1 MSDQNDT
8 NEEDFATLFAAS
20 VQTKRVQNGQT
31 VDGIIVAIGP
41 EVALVDVGA
50 KSEASIAI
58 GELKNE
64 DGAIEAKVGD
74 RIQATVVSTTG
85 GLTLSRRL
93 QRGAA
98 TRQQL
103 EDAFR
108 AGLPVEGKVESQVKG
123 GYSVTIAQ
131 QRAFCPGSQIDT
143 VREIDPAVHVG
154 RVYTFRIIEYRD
166 DGRKFVVSRRALL
179 EEEQKARAE
188 DVRRT
193 LTVGAV
199 VTGRVVSVRDFGA
212 FVDLGGGVQGLLHV
226 SEMGWSRVTDPS
238 TVVKPGEEITVKVL
252 RIDAKGG
259 DDKIA
264 LGLKQLGDDPW
275 SSVERT
281 YAIGQ
286 VTQGRV
292 TRIADFGAFVELEP
306 GVEALAHASTFAP
319 TGRPGGWAKS
329 IPVGTIGAFQ
339 VLSIDLDKK
348 RIGVALVDAES
359 SGARGATPARLA
371 IAPGARLS
379 GKVDRHEPF
388 GIFVFLAPGVV
399 GLLPRSET
407 GAAGDAD
414 LKKMFP
420 VGASVD
426 VVVLEADA
434 SGRRIRLSVTAVQ
447 KAEEAA
453 DVRDYVTRE
462 DAAAESS
469 GFGSLAD
476 KLRGALNPRD
486 E

>member
-1 MSDQNDT
+1 VSDQNDA

-64 DGAIEAKVGD
+64 DGVIEAKVGD

-154 RVYTFRIIEYRD
+154 RVYTFRVIEYRD

-252 RIDAKGG
+252 RIDTKGG
-259 DDKIA
+259 DDRIA

-319 TGRPGGWAKS
+319 TGRPGGWTKS
-329 IPVGTIGAFQ
+329 IAVGTTAPFE
-339 VLSIDLDKK
+339 VLSIDPEKK

-359 SGARGATPARLA
+359 SGATGATPARLA
-371 IAPGARLS
+371 IVPGARLS
-379 GKVDRHEPF
+379 GKVDRHETF

-407 GAAGDAD
+407 GVANDAD

-447 KAEEAA
+447 KAAEAA

-486 E
+486 D